1 MLSNESLDI
10 GKDRLLFHADGLS
23 RVITRTSTTFA
34 GDYTKLREMPRLAIP
49 SGMAGAFDIDVEKLR
64 ADMAAHV
71 ERVSARKFSLAATG
85 GTNPDFYRN
94 FANNGQDK
102 RLSAKVFMG
111 IVKAL
116 GRDPFEYVLGIETDN
131 RRGDQIARAAPP
143 PQLQMPSEEDLAVIL
158 RVLAPYVSEALGH
171 EDDFPALAHFLHT
184 AAKWR
189 LEWPDASVGDLE
201 ATVGDLVSRQH
212 DRSKPLK

>member
-1 MLSNESLDI
+1 M
-10 GKDRLLFHADGLS
+10 
-23 RVITRTSTTFA
+23 T
-34 GDYTKLREMPRLAIP
+34 RLAIP

-116 GRDPFEYVLGIETDN
+116 GRDPYEYVLGVDTDN
-131 RRGDQIARAAPP
+131 RPGDYIARAETP
-143 PQLQMPSEEDLAVIL
+143 PQLQIPNEEDLATIL

-171 EDDFPALAHFLHT
+171 EDDFPALARFLHT
-184 AAKWR
+184 VAKWR
-189 LEWPDASVGDLE
+189 LERPDAPIGELE
-201 ATVGDLVSRQH
+201 AIVADLVLQQD
-212 DRSKPLK
+212 DRSRPLK